1 MFTTTVWKSNIKTIE
16 KYFNQ
21 RNNTEKKNIV
31 SDIVVTTSDLR
42 SYINT
47 M

>member
-1 MFTTTVWKSNIKTIE
+1 MYERVIKTIE

-31 SDIVVTTSDLR
+31 SDIIFTTSDSAKL
-42 SYINT
+42 Y
-47 M
+47 

>member
-1 MFTTTVWKSNIKTIE
+1 MFTTTIWKSNIKTIE

-21 RNNTEKKNIV
+21 RNNTEKKNTV
-31 SDIVVTTSDLR
+31 SDIIVTTSDSR
-42 SYINT
+42 SYIST